1 MFVYAAE
8 GEGAQEEQVDKRL
21 RTSRGSSAR
30 CPPSVYLVMAFEDPF
45 QIIVLPSEDA
55 QYKPVK

>member
-55 QYKPVK
+55 